1 MLKVKWSIIFACI
14 SLVYLET
21 RRPGERV
28 YVRSVYVIVKVV
40 KSGSYVGSREI
51 SGIVDRRI
59 IRSYII

>member
-21 RRPGERV
+21 RCPGERV

-40 KSGSYVGSREI
+40 KSGSYVGSQEI
-51 SGIVDRRI
+51 SE
-59 IRSYII
+59 S